1 MTTEDAKNL
10 LTKAV
15 NNILSEGSATT
26 VAFLSA
32 IAIWYIMHE
41 QQKVESAI
49 FKEAIEE
56 LRIEKKEII
65 NRLVECQ
72 REHFRN

>member
-10 LTKAV
+10 ITKAI

-26 VAFLSA
+26 IAFIFA
-32 IAIWYIMHE
+32 IGIYYIMHE
-41 QQKVESAI
+41 QQKVESAL
-49 FKEAIEE
+49 FKETIKE

-65 NRLVECQ
+65 NRLIDCQ
-72 REHFRN
+72 NDRFRN